1 MDIQSAPP
9 PSAATPN
16 TSVVGVPPQ
25 LGAPVPG
32 ATGGLPALSGLS
44 VVKNPMAEELR
55 SKGRGEDTMLVHM
68 TPNEVNSLQGLAMAT
83 GGSLTINPE
92 TGLPEAGWLG
102 KLLPTLLGVG
112 LNFILPGSGLV
123 ASLGGKAATA
133 GLLTAAGTTAIT
145 GDLQKGLA
153 AGLGAFGGASLAGG
167 IQGALGGAAKTAAT
181 TAPASSAVTG
191 AAEQLASQQ
200 AGQLANIGTQVGK
213 LGSGLGGGSMGMG
226 MNAVAPEL
234 VRDVA
239 PTMVKGLS
247 GFGQGF
253 ANTAKGTMGGI
264 LSKAAVPAAI
274 SGVVGSFAPSGG
286 VPTATGQI
294 DNSYQGP
301 YFAQDRRRI
310 TDPEGPVTSK
320 QRRHFA
326 VSMPEIYNTTGQL
339 VQPGSMTPQGTPIL
353 QPVARSKPK
362 KGENLYD
369 FQYVNYMGG
378 PAPAQNQM
386 AQMYPSIYGNGM
398 GYKEG
403 GEVQIA
409 DGGFVVDARTVSEAG
424 NGFTEKGFKDLER
437 LGGIPLKGPGDGVSD
452 SIPARIGRSQPARVA
467 AGEVYMPPEAVRRI
481 GKGDPKRGAQKL
493 YAMMDR
499 AHQATKRGQK
509 RNILKGLA

>member
-16 TSVVGVPPQ
+16 MSVVGVPPQ

-44 VVKNPMAEELR
+44 IAQNPMAEALR
-55 SKGRGEDTMLVHM
+55 SKGRGEDSMLVHM
-68 TPNEVNSLQGLAMAT
+68 TPNEVNSLQGLAMAA

-102 KLLPTLLGVG
+102 KLLPTILGGVLAATGVG
-112 LNFILPGSGLV
+112 APL
-123 ASLGGKAATA
+123 
-133 GLLTAAGTTAIT
+133 AAGIVGLGQTALT
-145 GDLQKGLA
+145 GDLKKGLM
-153 AGLGAFGGASLAGG
+153 AGLGAFGGASLAGAAG
-167 IQGALGGAAKTAAT
+167 LGGKIAGGNAFGLLSDKPGIFGAQMGAGAT
-181 TAPASSAVTG
+181 LTAPIDAGAAA
-191 AAEQLASQQ
+191 AAEQVAQNLPGIPGMTTS
-200 AGQLANIGTQVGK
+200 VP
-213 LGSGLGGGSMGMG
+213 SVGGGS
-226 MNAVAPEL
+226 A
-234 VRDVA
+234 
-239 PTMVKGLS
+239 GLLTK
-247 GFGQGF
+247 FGQ
-253 ANTAKGTMGGI
+253 TATAGLPGGI
-264 LSKAAVPAAI
+264 ISKAAPFVAAQGLVQ
-274 SGVVGSFAPSGG
+274 GVGGAFAPSGG

-403 GEVQIA
+403 GEVELAPGSFI
-409 DGGFVVDARTVSEAG
+409 VDARTVSEGGEGDGEAG
-424 NGFTEKGFKDLER
+424 KNAFRK
-437 LGGIPLKGPGDGVSD
+437 LGGIPIEGPGDGVSD

>member
-16 TSVVGVPPQ
+16 MSVVGVPPQ

-44 VVKNPMAEELR
+44 VAQNPMAEALR
-55 SKGRGEDTMLVHM
+55 SKGRGEDSMLVHM
-68 TPNEVNSLQGLAMAT
+68 TPNEVNSLQGLAMAA

-92 TGLPEAGWLG
+92 TGLPEAGILG
-102 KLLPTLLGVG
+102 KLLPMLLGVG
-112 LNFILPGSGLV
+112 LNFLLPGSGIV

-133 GLLTAAGTTAIT
+133 GLLTAVGTTAIT
-145 GDLQKGLA
+145 GDLQKGLM

-181 TAPASSAVTG
+181 AAAPNAGQIAMTYTPELANQATQ
-191 AAEQLASQQ
+191 AAIQ
-200 AGQLANIGTQVGK
+200 AGTTA
-213 LGSGLGGGSMGMG
+213 GS
-226 MNAVAPEL
+226 A
-234 VRDVA
+234 A
-239 PTMVKGLS
+239 PTMVKGLG
-247 GFGQGF
+247 GFAQGF
-253 ANTAKGTMGGI
+253 ANTAKGTMGGV
-264 LSKAAVPAAI
+264 LGKAAVPAAI
-274 SGVVGSFAPSGG
+274 SGVASSFGSSGG